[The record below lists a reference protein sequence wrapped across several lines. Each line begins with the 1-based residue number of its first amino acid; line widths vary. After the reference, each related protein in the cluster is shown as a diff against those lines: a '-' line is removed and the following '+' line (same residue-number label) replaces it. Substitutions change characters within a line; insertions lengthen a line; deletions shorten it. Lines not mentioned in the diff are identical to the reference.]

1 MMKTKTLIL
10 TISIII
16 LSSFSNLAIAKNHRE
31 KLLSETNAVSPLM
44 RRFMTDKT
52 IDWRYS
58 FPTFKNYTAKEIMQ
72 LCEETDKLYEEGKL
86 SGESTIIVSYLL
98 KALDIRKELDLNLL
112 LNIVADETKPTAW
125 RSEAGN
131 VACGEE
137 FLIPIERIDMNKVY
151 EIYTKIIKD
160 NSEDINL
167 RVSLCSALSSQLD
180 EQYAW
185 IAFPEKMKTKLSR
198 STIDEKAFDEII
210 KTNEK
215 VKAGII
221 KHDKR
226 MEEYMNFLN
235 EILISKK
242 TPDKL
247 KTIGISHIAHF
258 RGSKTPSF
266 EKIKKTLKSLIPP
279 IPDVKI
285 SEVRSSISNAIVNVN
300 EKIKK
305 EPSNAALHKLIKRNL
320 LRREYVNE
328 HFTDQEK
335 RYLQTLN
342 DLERTEVKETILE
355 NKN

>member
-1 MMKTKTLIL
+1 MKTKTLIL

-72 LCEETDKLYEEGKL
+72 LCEETDKLYEEGKI

-98 KALDIRKELDLNLL
+98 KGLDIRKELDLNLL

-125 RSEAGN
+125 RCEAGS

-151 EIYTKIIKD
+151 DVYTKIIKD

-167 RVSLCSALSSQLD
+167 RVTLCSALSSQLA

-185 IAFPEKMKTKLSR
+185 IVFPEKMKTKLSR
-198 STIDEKAFDEII
+198 TTIDEKDFDEII

-215 VKAGII
+215 VKVEII

-226 MEEYMNFLN
+226 MEKYMNFLN
-235 EILISKK
+235 EILISKN

-258 RGSKTPSF
+258 RGSKTPGL
-266 EKIKKTLKSLIPP
+266 EKIKKTLNSLIPT
-279 IPDVKI
+279 IPDITI
-285 SEVRSSISNAIVNVN
+285 SEVPSSTSNTIVNVN
-300 EKIKK
+300 EKIKNK
-305 EPSNAALHKLIKRNL
+305 PSNVVLLKLIKRNL
-320 LRREYVNE
+320 LRREYVSE

-335 RYLQTLN
+335 RYLQIL
-342 DLERTEVKETILE
+342 DHIDSILAKEQ
-355 NKN
+355 N